1 MNFLK
6 APKDNKLKTYLLN
19 SLWLLSDFFLRMVV
33 GVFVVFY
40 VARYLGPEKFGSF
53 SYLLA
58 ITTLMIA
65 ISRLG
70 MEALLVRELIRRP
83 DDINVLMG
91 TAFWLMTAAGIGIYT
106 MLVAGALVL
115 YGWDKEVI
123 YFITIAAGA
132 IFTSFNVIEFYLQ
145 SQVKAKYVTLC
156 RSIVLI
162 IMSITKLLLIAYS
175 VDVFWFFVAAMLDF
189 LLLSLV
195 FILYFHIVE
204 KQKSFLN
211 SFSIVVARK
220 LFKSAWPLVLVA
232 ISLQAYM
239 RADQIMIKNML
250 GLYEVGLYSAAIR
263 ISEAWIIMMGAIAIS
278 LLPAIIKLKEG
289 NKDIYEYRMMQLY
302 RLVLW
307 LSVIVAFILTYQ
319 GDYLITLIY
328 GDDYNDA
335 SLVIGLLMWSGVLS
349 SMGAVSARYYNA
361 EGMEHKFATRTVFS
375 ALINIL
381 LNYLLIPVYG
391 IQGAAISTLI
401 SAFIAN
407 YFLDFFDRDLKA
419 LLRIKH
425 KAILG
430 FMIK

>member
-1 MNFLK
+1 ML
-6 APKDNKLKTYLLN
+6 NKLISDSAKKYLLN
-19 SLWLLSDFFLRMVV
+19 SVWLLSDFFLRMVV

-83 DDINVLMG
+83 DDTNLLMG
-91 TAFWLMTAAGIGIYT
+91 TAFWLMT
-106 MLVAGALVL
+106 VAGFGLYTVLVGISLAL
-115 YGWDKEVI
+115 YGWDTEVV
-123 YFITIAAGA
+123 YFITIAVGA

-156 RSIVLI
+156 RSVVLI
-162 IMSITKLLLIAYS
+162 IMSISKLLLIAYS
-175 VDVFWFFVAAMLDF
+175 ADIFYFFVAAMLDF

-204 KQKSFLN
+204 KQKSFLKY
-211 SFSIVVARK
+211 FSIDVAKK
-220 LFKSAWPLVLVA
+220 LLKSAWPLVLVT

-250 GLYEVGLYSAAIR
+250 GLYEVGIYSAAIR

-289 NKDIYEYRMMQLY
+289 RKEIYEYRMVQLY

-307 LSVIVAFILTYQ
+307 LSVIAALILTYQ
-319 GDYLITLIY
+319 GEYLIALIY
-328 GDDYNDA
+328 GDEYHDA
-335 SLVIGLLMWSGVLS
+335 SSIIGLLMWSGVLS
-349 SMGAVSARYYNA
+349 SMGAVSSRYYNV
-361 EGMEHKFATRTVFS
+361 EGMEQKFATRTVFS
-375 ALINIL
+375 ALLNIL

-391 IQGAAISTLI
+391 IKGAAIATLI
-401 SAFIAN
+401 SAFVAN
-407 YFLDFFDRDLKA
+407 YLLDIFDRDLKA